1 MSTAITRR
9 AALRG
14 IAGGATV
21 AAIAASL
28 RTQVEAAESVPQLK
42 GRINHSVCKSCY
54 PKASLD
60 ELCQAAKEIGIT
72 SIDLMPPD
80 NWPTLKKYGLTCAM
94 TKVHEPNL
102 PGAWNNL
109 VDHDVLVTRFH
120 DVIPQ
125 VANAGMPN

>member
-1 MSTAITRR
+1 MNASITRR
-9 AALRG
+9 SALRRL
-14 IAGGATV
+14 AGGAAV
-21 AAIAASL
+21 AGIVASL
-28 RTQVEAAESVPQLK
+28 QSRVSAAESNPKLK

-109 VDHDVLVTRFH
+109 VDHDVLVTR
-120 DVIPQ
+120 
-125 VANAGMPN
+125 